1 MVDRA
6 VDKVAG
12 ILRQARRSDSAFV
25 LFPQGTMAL
34 YAFRFTRQND
44 LPFAIRL
51 LELNAEAYPGSWS
64 AADGLGTGY
73 RDAGDTTRAVAA
85 YTRALE
91 LLGRISP
98 SNDTDAAEVARARQ
112 GVEQKLARLRGR

>member
-12 ILRQARRSDSAFV
+12 ILRQGRRTDSTFV

-34 YAFRFTRQND
+34 YAFRFRRQND
-44 LPFAIRL
+44 LPFAVRL
-51 LELNAEAYPGSWS
+51 LELNAEAYPQSWS
-64 AADGLGTGY
+64 ASDGLGNGY
-73 RDAGDTTRAVAA
+73 RDAGDTTRAIAA

-91 LLGRISP
+91 LLGQ
-98 SNDTDAAEVARARQ
+98 DAGASGEVAGARRAI
-112 GVEQKLARLRGR
+112 EEKLARLR